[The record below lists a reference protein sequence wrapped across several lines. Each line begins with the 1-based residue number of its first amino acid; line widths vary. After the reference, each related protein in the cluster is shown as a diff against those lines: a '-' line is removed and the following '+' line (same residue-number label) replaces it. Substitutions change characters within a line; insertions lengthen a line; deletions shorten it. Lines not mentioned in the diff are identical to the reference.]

1 MSIDRKNVVPFDFD
15 GVSVRTIL
23 RDGQPWFVAADVCAA
38 LDYKNASDALANHVD
53 DDEKMTIANGDSHLG
68 KRGGA
73 QLMTIIN
80 ESGLY
85 SLVLSSRKP
94 EAKRFKKWVT
104 SEVLPQIHRTGQ
116 YQATWYEKRHA
127 VASTSKM
134 LSAMLQHFR
143 EAAGK
148 ATKDHHYQNE
158 HKLVNSLLSG
168 EFKGMDREQM
178 SIYDMDFLAH
188 FEIRNAVL
196 IGSGVAYQ
204 QRKSTLIAEAKVWKE
219 ARKPALDTQFTTASL
234 AI

>member
-1 MSIDRKNVVPFDFD
+1 MQPSKKSVVPFDFD
-15 GVSVRTIL
+15 GVSVRAIL
-23 RDGQPWFVAADVCAA
+23 QDGQPWFVAADVCAA
-38 LDYKNASDALANHVD
+38 LEYSSASKAVSDHVD
-53 DDEKMTIANGDSHLG
+53 DEDCSTVTNSSSRNGGG
-68 KRGGA
+68 KI
-73 QLMTIIN
+73 LIIN

-127 VASTSKM
+127 IASTSKV
-134 LSAMLQHFR
+134 LSAMLQHIR

-178 SIYDMDFLAH
+178 SLYDMEFLAH

-196 IGSGVAYQ
+196 IGSGAVYP
-204 QRKSTLIAEAKVWKE
+204 QRKAQLISEAKAWKE
-219 ARKPALDTQFTTASL
+219 SRKPVIDTQFSTATL

>member
-1 MSIDRKNVVPFDFD
+1 MQSSKRSVVPFDFD

-38 LDYKNASDALANHVD
+38 LGYSNPSKAISDHVD
-53 DDEKMTIANGDSHLG
+53 ADERSNE
-68 KRGGA
+68 
-73 QLMTIIN
+73 QLDRFRMGSKALVIN

-116 YQATWYEKRHA
+116 YQAAWFEKRHA
-127 VASTSKM
+127 IASTSKV
-134 LSAMLQHFR
+134 LSAMLQHIR

-148 ATKDHHYQNE
+148 ATQDHHYQNE

-168 EFKGMDREQM
+168 RFKGMDRDQM
-178 SIYDMDFLAH
+178 SLYDMEFLAH

-196 IGSGVAYQ
+196 IGSGAEYQ
-204 QRKSTLIAEAKVWKE
+204 QRKAQLISEAKVWKE
-219 ARKPALDTQFTTASL
+219 SHKPVIDTQFSTASL
-234 AI
+234 AL

>member
-1 MSIDRKNVVPFDFD
+1 MQVSKKSVVPFDFD
-15 GVSVRTIL
+15 GISVRAIL

-38 LDYKNASDALANHVD
+38 LGYANTSKAIADHVD
-53 DDEKMTIANGDSHLG
+53 DDDRSNE
-68 KRGGA
+68 
-73 QLMTIIN
+73 QLDRSRMGSKSVVIN

-85 SLVLSSRKP
+85 SLVLSSRKS

-116 YQATWYEKRHA
+116 YQATWFEKRHA
-127 VASTSKM
+127 IASTSKV
-134 LSAMLQHFR
+134 LSAMLQHIR
-143 EAAGK
+143 EASGK

-178 SIYDMDFLAH
+178 SIYDMEFLAH

-196 IGSGVAYQ
+196 IGSGVEYQ
-204 QRKSTLIAEAKVWKE
+204 QRKVTLIAEAKAWKE
-219 ARKPALDTQFTTASL
+219 ARKPVLDTQFTTASL

>member
-1 MSIDRKNVVPFDFD
+1 MQPSKKNVVPFDFD
-15 GVSVRTIL
+15 GVSVRAIL

-38 LDYKNASDALANHVD
+38 LGYANPRDAVAKHID
-53 DDEKMTIANGDSHLG
+53 DDERSTVANSDSRNGGG
-68 KRGGA
+68 K
-73 QLMTIIN
+73 LTIIN

-127 VASTSKM
+127 IASTSKV
-134 LSAMLQHFR
+134 LSAMLQHIR
-143 EAAGK
+143 ETAGK
-148 ATKDHHYQNE
+148 ATKDYHYQNE

-168 EFKGMDREQM
+168 EFRGMDREQM
-178 SIYDMDFLAH
+178 SVYDMEFLAH

-196 IGSGVAYQ
+196 IGSTVEYQ
-204 QRKSTLIAEAKVWKE
+204 KRKSILIAEAKAWKE
-219 ARKPALDTQFTTASL
+219 AKKPVLDTQFTTASL

>member
-1 MSIDRKNVVPFDFD
+1 MQSSKRSVVPFDFD

-38 LDYKNASDALANHVD
+38 LGYSNPSKAISDHVD
-53 DDEKMTIANGDSHLG
+53 ADERSNE
-68 KRGGA
+68 
-73 QLMTIIN
+73 QLDRFRMGSKALVIN

-116 YQATWYEKRHA
+116 YQATWFEKRHA
-127 VASTSKM
+127 IASTSKV
-134 LSAMLQHFR
+134 LSAMLQHIR
-143 EAAGK
+143 EATGK

-178 SIYDMDFLAH
+178 SLYDMEFLAH

-196 IGSGVAYQ
+196 IGSGVEYQ
-204 QRKSTLIAEAKVWKE
+204 KRKIQLISEARAWKE
-219 ARKPALDTQFTTASL
+219 ARKPQADIQFTTAPL

>member
-1 MSIDRKNVVPFDFD
+1 MQSSKRSVVPFDFD
-15 GVSVRTIL
+15 GVSVRAIL

-38 LDYKNASDALANHVD
+38 LDYSSASKAVSDHVD
-53 DDEKMTIANGDSHLG
+53 DEDCSTVTNSSSRNGGGKMLIL
-68 KRGGA
+68 
-73 QLMTIIN
+73 N

-116 YQATWYEKRHA
+116 YQATWFEKRHA
-127 VASTSKM
+127 IASTSKV
-134 LSAMLQHFR
+134 LSAMLQHIR

-148 ATKDHHYQNE
+148 ATQDHHYQNE

-168 EFKGMDREQM
+168 KFKGMDREQM
-178 SIYDMDFLAH
+178 SLYDMEFLAH

-196 IGSGVAYQ
+196 IGSGAEYQ
-204 QRKSTLIAEAKVWKE
+204 QRKAQLISEAKAWKE
-219 ARKPALDTQFTTASL
+219 SRKPVIDTQFSTASL
-234 AI
+234 AL